1 VADALAAG
9 GINVSATVT
18 AAHTS
23 SDVAWTALLRA
34 IGAATELL
42 SANELQKKLR
52 DYYLHRMGALR
63 NKLSGHQSLRKRVK
77 LYIGAGAGQT
87 WISVMATLQNNDTPQ
102 VTPFASNMQLLAMFT
117 HLESVSGSN
126 CISFNQLYSKLV
138 LTQYSLNI

>member
-1 VADALAAG
+1 MADALAAG